1 MDNWFNNNLD
11 LETVIDISDSRY
23 TNNEIGL
30 NFLQHFI
37 EHTQSSS
44 SSQYKMLLFDGAD
57 SHKTEEFKQLA
68 WDYNIILLRYPP
80 HLTHLMQPLDVGCFQ
95 TYKL

>member
-1 MDNWFNNNLD
+1 MDNWFNNNLN
-11 LETVIDISDSRY
+11 LKTVINMSDSGY

-44 SSQYKMLLFDGAD
+44 SSRYKMLLFDGAD
-57 SHKTEEFKQLA
+57 SHETKEFKQLA
-68 WDYNIILLRYPP
+68 RDHNIISSSLSSSSYTSYAAIRCWMFSNL
-80 HLTHLMQPLDVGCFQ
+80 
-95 TYKL
+95 